1 MLSNFSFQA
10 VRFGEKHKLRNA
22 TTLKVTGTRYRSKLY
37 GTSLLRKLARK
48 QFLKLC
54 SNVSTRDELG
64 ITGTKCANAAQG
76 ESKIVV
82 SVLVTFR
89 SLFKHVC

>member
-1 MLSNFSFQA
+1 M
-10 VRFGEKHKLRNA
+10 
-22 TTLKVTGTRYRSKLY
+22 
-37 GTSLLRKLARK
+37 
-48 QFLKLC
+48 
-54 SNVSTRDELG
+54 STRDELG

-89 SLFKHVC
+89 SLFKHFGA